1 MPNNMKKL
9 LDIFWTFLRIS
20 PVTFGGG
27 YAMIPAIEKEVVEK
41 NGWMNEDEMAEMLS
55 IAGAAPG
62 GIGVNASAM
71 VGYHLAGV
79 MGAVVAVI
87 GITLPTFIIV
97 LGLSLLYGFVAH
109 YPKTQALVEGIRA
122 GVVGLIL
129 AAGYKMAKSSIVDK
143 LTFAATAATVIVL
156 LFVPIHPI
164 LVILFG
170 FVLGI
175 SVVAIK
181 ERMGMRSPIKQAG
194 AKAAVTPSG
203 YKYADYFIADG
214 I

>member
-41 NGWMNEDEMAEMLS
+41 NGWMDEDEMAEMLS

-79 MGAVVAVI
+79 MGAIVAVI
-87 GITLPTFIIV
+87 GITLPTFVIV
-97 LGLSLLYGFVAH
+97 LALSLLYGFVEH
-109 YPKTQALVEGIRA
+109 YPKTQAIVEGIRA

-143 LTFAATAATVIVL
+143 LTFAAAVATVTVL

-164 LVILFG
+164 VVILFG
-170 FVLGI
+170 FMLGVT
-175 SVVAIK
+175 VVAIK
-181 ERMGMRSPIKQAG
+181 ERLGMRSPINEPKA
-194 AKAAVTPSG
+194 AKAVTSTT